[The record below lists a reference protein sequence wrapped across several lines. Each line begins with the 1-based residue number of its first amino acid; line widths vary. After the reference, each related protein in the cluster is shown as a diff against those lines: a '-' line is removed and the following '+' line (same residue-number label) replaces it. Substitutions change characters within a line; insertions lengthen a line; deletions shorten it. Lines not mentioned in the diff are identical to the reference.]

1 MSKSISVLFVCLGN
15 ICRSPMAEGVFRQLV
30 EEEGLDG
37 QIRIDSAGTG
47 DWHLGE
53 TPDPRASAV
62 ARKNGVELD
71 SIARTIEVGDLDRFD
86 YVLAMD
92 RENLHDIRALQQAHG
107 GDASIHLFREF
118 DPDAEGDLEV
128 PDPYF
133 GAGDGFDR
141 VYEMIHRTA
150 STLLDDLRAK
160 LDAE

>member
-1 MSKSISVLFVCLGN
+1 MGESISVLFVCLGN

-53 TPDPRASAV
+53 SPDPRASAV

-71 SIARTIEVGDLDRFD
+71 SIARTIEVGDLDHFD

-92 RENLHDIRALQQAHG
+92 RENLHDIRALHRAHG

-133 GAGDGFDR
+133 GVGDGFDQ

-150 STLLDDLRAK
+150 SNLLDHLRVG
-160 LDAE
+160 LGPE

>member
-1 MSKSISVLFVCLGN
+1 MSNSISVLFVCLGN

-37 QIRIDSAGTG
+37 RIRIDSAGTG
-47 DWHLGE
+47 DWHVGE

-62 ARKNGVELD
+62 ARKNGVELE
-71 SIARTIEVGDLDRFD
+71 SIARTIEVGDLGHFD

-92 RENLHDIRALQQAHG
+92 RENLHDIHALHRAHG

-118 DPDAEGDLEV
+118 DPDAEDDLEV

-150 STLLDDLRAK
+150 GSLLDHISAE
-160 LDAE
+160 LDSE